1 LAVNRSASRVQRRGG
16 SDGLVLA
23 LVCLAQF
30 MVVLDVSI
38 VNVALPSI
46 RDDLQFTQAGLQ
58 WVVNAYTLAFAGF
71 LLLGGRAAD
80 LYGRRQIFLLGMG
93 LFTAASLAGGLA
105 QNQAMLIAARTAQ
118 GLGGAILSPATLTIL
133 TTTFTDGRSR
143 SRALGMW
150 SAVAG
155 AGGAAGSLLG
165 GVLTDLAG
173 WRWILFIN
181 VPIGLFGLVAARALL
196 AETRSERAASSTL
209 DTPGAVLVTGGL
221 MALVYAIVGTS
232 QHPWTSARTL
242 GTFGAAL
249 VLLGWFLYHEARV
262 ARHPLMPLGLFRSGS
277 VRGANLVMLC
287 MGGGFFAFW
296 FFLSLYMQNV
306 LGYSPL
312 QAGFAFLP
320 STLGIVVGAQVGS
333 RLLPRI
339 GVRPLLVVGAAM
351 AAGALLWLTR
361 VTADGTYLGTLLGPT
376 VLGPLGLGLAFTPI
390 AYAATAGV
398 PADQAGLASGLV
410 NTTRQVGGAIGLAA
424 LATLASNRTASLLPA
439 TPPATALASGYARA
453 FVASAAILLLGAV
466 AALLLPSL
474 SRITQTTP
482 AEPAAAERAPSPQAP
497 AEPAAAE
504 RAPSPEAPA
513 TAQVATSGEPTGTG
527 RSGTTGSEV

>member
-1 LAVNRSASRVQRRGG
+1 VAVHRTASRVERRGG

-46 RDDLQFTQAGLQ
+46 RDDLHFTQAGLQ

-80 LYGRRQIFLLGMG
+80 LYGRRRIFLLGMG

-105 QNQAMLIAARTAQ
+105 QNQAMLVAARTAQ

-133 TTTFTDGRSR
+133 TTTFTDGRRR
-143 SRALGMW
+143 SRALGTW

-181 VPIGLFGLVAARALL
+181 VPIGLLGLVAARALL
-196 AETRSERAASSTL
+196 VETRRERAPSTL

-232 QHPWTSARTL
+232 QRPWTSAPTL
-242 GTFGAAL
+242 GTLGVAV

-312 QAGFAFLP
+312 EAGFAFLP
-320 STLGIVVGAQVGS
+320 STLGIVVGAQAGS
-333 RLLPRI
+333 RLLPRV
-339 GVRPLLVVGAAM
+339 GVRPLLVLGAAM

-361 VTADGTYLGTLLGPT
+361 VTPDGTYPATLLGPT

-390 AYAATAGV
+390 AFAATAGV
-398 PADQAGLASGLV
+398 PSDQAGLASGLV
-410 NTTRQVGGAIGLAA
+410 NTTRQVGGSIGLAA
-424 LATLASNRTASLLPA
+424 LATLATNRTASLVGAVPA
-439 TPPATALASGYARA
+439 ASALTSGYARA
-453 FVASAAILLLGAV
+453 FLAAGAILLLGAL
-466 AALLLPSL
+466 AALLLPSP
-474 SRITQTTP
+474 RTARATP
-482 AEPAAAERAPSPQAP
+482 GTAP
-497 AEPAAAE
+497 A
-504 RAPSPEAPA
+504 
-513 TAQVATSGEPTGTG
+513 ATSGEPTGTG
-527 RSGTTGSEV
+527 RSGTT

>member
-1 LAVNRSASRVQRRGG
+1 VAVNRTASGAERGGG
-16 SDGLVLA
+16 SDGLILA

-46 RDDLQFTQAGLQ
+46 RHDLSFSQAGLQ

-80 LYGRRQIFLLGMG
+80 LYGRRRIFLLGMG

-105 QNQAMLIAARTAQ
+105 QSQGMLIAARTAQ

-133 TTTFTDGRSR
+133 TTTFTDGRRR

-165 GVLTDLAG
+165 GVLTDFAG

-181 VPIGLFGLVAARALL
+181 VPIGLLGLVAGRALL
-196 AETRSERAASSTL
+196 VDTREERGRSSL
-209 DTPGAVLVTGGL
+209 DAPGAVLVTGGL

-232 QHPWTSARTL
+232 EHPWTSTRTL
-242 GTFGAAL
+242 ATLGLAV

-262 ARHPLMPLGLFRSGS
+262 ARHPLMPLSLFRSRS

-312 QAGFAFLP
+312 KAGFAFLP
-320 STLGIVVGAQVGS
+320 ATLGIVVGAQVGS
-333 RLLPRI
+333 RLLPRV
-339 GVRPLLVVGAAM
+339 GVRPLLVLGAVVAT
-351 AAGALLWLTR
+351 GSVLWLSR
-361 VTADGTYLGTLLGPT
+361 ISADGTYPATLLGPT

-390 AYAATAGV
+390 AFAATAGV
-398 PADQAGLASGLV
+398 PAHQAGLASGLV
-410 NTTRQVGGAIGLAA
+410 NTTRQVGGSIGLAA
-424 LATLASNRTASLLPA
+424 LATLATNRTASLVGA
-439 TPPATALASGYARA
+439 AAPATALTSGYARA
-453 FVASAAILLLGAV
+453 FLVSAAILLLGAA
-466 AALLLPSL
+466 AALLLPSQA
-474 SRITQTTP
+474 RT
-482 AEPAAAERAPSPQAP
+482 PAAASAP
-497 AEPAAAE
+497 APAGP
-504 RAPSPEAPA
+504 AP
-513 TAQVATSGEPTGTG
+513 EPTAVAGSAGPRAGEGRSEESSGTG
-527 RSGTTGSEV
+527 GTGTSGSEV

>member
-1 LAVNRSASRVQRRGG
+1 MAVNRTASRVERRGG
-16 SDGLVLA
+16 SDAWVLA

-46 RDDLQFTQAGLQ
+46 RDDLHFSQTGLQ

-80 LYGRRQIFLLGMG
+80 LYGRRRIFLLGIG

-105 QNQAMLIAARTAQ
+105 QNQSMLIAARTAQ

-133 TTTFTDGRSR
+133 TTTFTDRRRR

-181 VPIGLFGLVAARALL
+181 VPIGLLGLLAARVLL
-196 AETRSERAASSTL
+196 VETRRGRAPSTL

-232 QHPWTSARTL
+232 QHAWTSTRTL
-242 GTFGAAL
+242 ATLGVAV
-249 VLLGWFLYHEARV
+249 VLLGWFLYHEARI

-312 QAGFAFLP
+312 VAGFAFLP
-320 STLGIVVGAQVGS
+320 STLGIIVGAQVGS
-333 RLLPRI
+333 RLLPRV
-339 GVRPLLVVGAAM
+339 GVRPLLVPGAAM
-351 AAGALLWLTR
+351 ATGALLWLGR
-361 VTADGTYLGTLLGPT
+361 VTPDGSYVATLLGPT

-390 AYAATAGV
+390 AFAATAGV

-410 NTTRQVGGAIGLAA
+410 NTTRQVGGSIGLAA
-424 LATLASNRTASLLPA
+424 LATVATNRTTALLGA
-439 TPPATALASGYARA
+439 APPASALTSGYARA
-453 FVASAAILLLGAV
+453 FLASAAILVLGAL
-466 AALLLPSL
+466 AALVLPSAP
-474 SRITQTTP
+474 RTPRTP
-482 AEPAAAERAPSPQAP
+482 APAQSSEAVRRDATPPAGRGGSLPPPAALNPHLRHAEGGASRAERGSPLD
-497 AEPAAAE
+497 
-504 RAPSPEAPA
+504 
-513 TAQVATSGEPTGTG
+513 
-527 RSGTTGSEV
+527 